1 MAGLAIT
8 GYKYN
13 LSTSTDNVTYQAY
26 AGSYTTSSWTSGTT
40 FTITGLTNGT
50 YYKVKIRAV
59 NALGEGAE
67 SVEIGPFK
75 PFKAATVTTTT
86 GSDAT
91 TTPTA
96 TTTNAPSALQT
107 FSTTTPQT
115 FSSAVGITTW
125 NNPYPSGATTGTG
138 TLNGSSGTT
147 HFVWGTSSG
156 SYPNEVAATS
166 NAYVRTTW
174 PRGTTVYYKARI
186 YNTACAATFNG
197 TVNSN
202 GDSAT
207 VTIEYGT
214 SSGVYPSSVSAGSV
228 TALTATAVTATVSS
242 LAAGTYYYRVKAV
255 NTAGTTY
262 GTQQSI
268 AISAKSATAAS
279 EQSFTP
285 PAITT
290 ISNILVVGGGGGVA
304 TAYGRTGAGGG
315 GVTYKGSA
323 SVGNSLTYYVGA
335 GGGYN
340 TNGNPSNL
348 TCAGATMTANGGAK
362 GTDGYGS
369 NGGASGSASGGDYDY
384 PSNAGG
390 GDQYG
395 YSENDD
401 AGGGGGGAGGVGGNA
416 FLGDPY
422 VGNPYVGGASVDVGG
437 NGRAAISVYGISVSG
452 GGGGASS
459 WGTYAP
465 HGNAVTNYNGDTQ
478 GSDGGGSHGKGARA
492 YINGTGGSS
501 GGTTTG
507 GSEANGQ
514 TGLVRFVY
522 TTL

>member
-1 MAGLAIT
+1 MSHLHLTAGLAIT

-13 LSTSTDNVTYQAY
+13 LSTSTDNVTYQSY
-26 AGSYTTSSWTSGTT
+26 AGSYTNSSWTSGTT

-50 YYKVKIRAV
+50 FYKVKIRAV
-59 NALGEGAE
+59 NSLGEGAE
-67 SVEIGPFK
+67 SAEIGPFK
-75 PFKAATVTTTT
+75 PFKVPTVTTTT

-96 TTTNAPSALQT
+96 TTTNAPSALQSFGT
-107 FSTTTPQT
+107 LNTVAHTSG
-115 FSSAVGITTW
+115 SGTW
-125 NNPYPSGATTGTG
+125 TNPYPSGASTGTG
-138 TLNGSSGTT
+138 TLNGSAGTT

-285 PAITT
+285 PTVGTLYELVCAGGGGGTDGGAGGGGGAVAYYSSASAPASVTFAVGGGGSSGNPGGTST
-290 ISNILVVGGGGGVA
+290 ISFSGVSMSGGGGGVGYYSGSSYGGNSGVA
-304 TAYGRTGAGGG
+304 SGGTSNFPSSAFTGGQGGNIGDSDYGNGGGAGAGGNGGGYNTFENQSQIYAYGGNGGAAATVNGNTFGAGGG
-315 GVTYKGSA
+315 G
-323 SVGNSLTYYVGA
+323 
-335 GGGYN
+335 
-340 TNGNPSNL
+340 
-348 TCAGATMTANGGAK
+348 
-362 GTDGYGS
+362 YGE
-369 NGGASGSASGGDYDY
+369 DY
-384 PSNAGG
+384 
-390 GDQYG
+390 
-395 YSENDD
+395 
-401 AGGGGGGAGGVGGNA
+401 
-416 FLGDPY
+416 L
-422 VGNPYVGGASVDVGG
+422 
-437 NGRAAISVYGISVSG
+437 SG
-452 GGGGASS
+452 GGGPSIGNTPASDYGRGAFR
-459 WGTYAP
+459 
-465 HGNAVTNYNGDTQ
+465 NQ
-478 GSDGGGSHGKGARA
+478 A
-492 YINGTGGSS
+492 YVETPGTG
-501 GGTTTG
+501 
-507 GSEANGQ
+507 
-514 TGLVRFVY
+514 GLVRFKY
-522 TTL
+522 YGP